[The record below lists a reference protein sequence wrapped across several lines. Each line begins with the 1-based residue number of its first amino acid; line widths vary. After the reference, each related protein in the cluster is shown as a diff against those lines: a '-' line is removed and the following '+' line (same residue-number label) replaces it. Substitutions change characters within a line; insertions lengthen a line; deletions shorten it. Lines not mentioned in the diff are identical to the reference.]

1 MYRAGASGCTPT
13 KYATGAGFLQPSTE
27 VHNMRNE
34 GTSPLVLHAFYL
46 LPPGT
51 ADAAATARTAAAT

>member
-13 KYATGAGFLQPSTE
+13 KYGLGAGFLQPSTE

-34 GTSPLVLHAFYL
+34 G
-46 LPPGT
+46 
-51 ADAAATARTAAAT
+51 